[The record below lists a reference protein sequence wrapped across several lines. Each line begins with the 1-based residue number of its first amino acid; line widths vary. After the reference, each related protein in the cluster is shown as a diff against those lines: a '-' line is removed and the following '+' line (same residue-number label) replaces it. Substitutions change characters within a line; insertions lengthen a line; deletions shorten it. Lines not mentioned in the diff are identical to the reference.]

1 MTGQRPRSLTPHL
14 FVRDADRA
22 VAFYRTAFGAAE
34 LLRNS
39 LPDGRVL
46 FVELAV
52 GPARLLISEE
62 TPSLGALAPPT
73 IGGSPVM
80 LHIEVEDP
88 DAVAQRAVDAG
99 AVVEMPVQ
107 EMFWGERYGV
117 VRDPF
122 GHRWSMS
129 TAREQLTP
137 NEIARRTPARRLA
150 RPGPAGVR
158 PRPHTVQP
166 AASPVASNGLHPPRH
181 AIQPAQRLP
190 QP

>member
-1 MTGQRPRSLTPHL
+1 MTSQRPTGLTPHL
-14 FVRDADRA
+14 FVRDTDAA

-52 GPARLLISEE
+52 GPARLLLSEE

-73 IGGSPVM
+73 IGGSPVL
-80 LHIEVEDP
+80 LHVEVEDP
-88 DAVAQRAVDAG
+88 DAVARQAVDAG

-117 VRDPF
+117 LRDPS
-122 GHRWSMS
+122 GHRWAVS

-137 NEIARRTPARRLA
+137 DDIARRTP
-150 RPGPAGVR
+150 PEV
-158 PRPHTVQP
+158 
-166 AASPVASNGLHPPRH
+166 
-181 AIQPAQRLP
+181 
-190 QP
+190 

>member
-1 MTGQRPRSLTPHL
+1 MTGQRPMGVTPHL
-14 FVRDADRA
+14 FVRDTDAA

-52 GPARLLISEE
+52 GPARLLLSEE
-62 TPSLGALAPPT
+62 TPSLNALAPPT
-73 IGGSPVM
+73 IGGSPVL
-80 LHIEVEDP
+80 LHVEVEDP
-88 DAVAQRAVDAG
+88 DAVARRAVDAG

-117 VRDPF
+117 LRDPF
-122 GHRWSMS
+122 GHRWAVS

-137 NEIARRTPARRLA
+137 DDIAHRTP
-150 RPGPAGVR
+150 PD
-158 PRPHTVQP
+158 
-166 AASPVASNGLHPPRH
+166 
-181 AIQPAQRLP
+181 I
-190 QP
+190 